1 MERLGR
7 ETPTF
12 TNVEYKKTKGNEA
25 IKLYK
30 ATGQALMKWQERQI
44 KAIMAVQP
52 DGLWQYM
59 KYGISLSRRNGKGEV
74 LAAREFD
81 GIVNLGEKICHT
93 AHRTTTS
100 HDAFN
105 RLFALLK
112 KAGYAEHSRKK
123 KEMPEKSFF
132 ASKQYGLEHIEISGG
147 GIIDFRTRTDN
158 GGLGE
163 GFDLL
168 IIDEAQEYTSK
179 QESALSYTV
188 SASPNPQIVMV
199 GTPPTAT
206 SNGDVFG
213 RVRKGVR
220 QGTAPEEVGWAE
232 WAIEHRTED
241 VSNVDLWYEYNP
253 SLGQILKE
261 RNIRAELSNGVD
273 DFNIQRL
280 GLWLEYSQKSVISE
294 AEWTAL
300 KVDKMPKLQ
309 EKRYIG
315 IKYGIDG
322 RNVAVSIAAKTTDNK
337 IFVETIDCRPIKEG
351 NGWIF
356 DFLHNPKVVKV
367 AIDGANGRSILA
379 NAMKEYSFQ
388 KPTLPSVQEIINANA
403 MWDQG
408 IALRQICHRGQ
419 PTLTKVVSNCDKR
432 AIGSQGGYGFK
443 SLSEVYDIVV
453 MDSAIL
459 AFWLASTAKDATP
472 QQIQY

>member
-1 MERLGR
+1 
-7 ETPTF
+7 
-12 TNVEYKKTKGNEA
+12 
-25 IKLYK
+25 
-30 ATGQALMKWQERQI
+30 
-44 KAIMAVQP
+44 
-52 DGLWQYM
+52 
-59 KYGISLSRRNGKGEV
+59 
-74 LAAREFD
+74 
-81 GIVNLGEKICHT
+81 
-93 AHRTTTS
+93 
-100 HDAFN
+100 
-105 RLFALLK
+105 
-112 KAGYAEHSRKK
+112 
-123 KEMPEKSFF
+123 
-132 ASKQYGLEHIEISGG
+132 
-147 GIIDFRTRTDN
+147 
-158 GGLGE
+158 
-163 GFDLL
+163 
-168 IIDEAQEYTSK
+168 
-179 QESALSYTV
+179 
-188 SASPNPQIVMV
+188 MV

-213 RVRKGVR
+213 RVRKSIL

-232 WAIEHRTED
+232 WAIDNRTED
-241 VSNVDLWYEYNP
+241 VNNVDLWYEYNP

-300 KVDKMPKLQ
+300 KVDKMPKLK

-315 IKYGIDG
+315 IKYGING
-322 RNVAVSIAAKTTDNK
+322 RNVAVSIAAKTTDDK
-337 IFVETIDCRPIKEG
+337 IFVETIDCRPIREG

-356 DFLHNPKVVKV
+356 DFLHNPKVIKV

-388 KPTLPSVQEIINANA
+388 KPTLPTVQEVINANA
-403 MWDQG
+403 MWEQG
-408 IALRQICHRGQ
+408 IALKQICHRGQ